1 MRNDSQ
7 DHFSPMRFFSQES
20 LYGMAVMVA
29 LARHEPARPA
39 GIEEIASAQDFPRSF
54 VAKIIQ
60 KLVRG
65 GLVLSSRGRQRGY
78 TLAAP
83 PERITARD
91 ILEVTEGAEFFHH
104 CLFRRRCGNEPA
116 CFLHGVGLAIRY
128 DLESRLGSLTLADLA
143 RGESLERAIR

>member
-1 MRNDSQ
+1 
-7 DHFSPMRFFSQES
+7 MRFFSQES
-20 LYGMAVMVA
+20 FYGVAVMVA
-29 LARHEPARPA
+29 LACHEPERPA
-39 GIEEIASAQDFPRSF
+39 GIEEIASVRDLPRSF
-54 VAKIIQ
+54 VAKILQ

-104 CLFRRRCGNEPA
+104 CLFRRRCGNEPT
-116 CFLHGVGLAIRY
+116 CFLHGVGLAIRA
-128 DLESRLGSLTLADLA
+128 DLQSRLESLTLADLA
-143 RGESLERAIR
+143 RGESLKGVIQ